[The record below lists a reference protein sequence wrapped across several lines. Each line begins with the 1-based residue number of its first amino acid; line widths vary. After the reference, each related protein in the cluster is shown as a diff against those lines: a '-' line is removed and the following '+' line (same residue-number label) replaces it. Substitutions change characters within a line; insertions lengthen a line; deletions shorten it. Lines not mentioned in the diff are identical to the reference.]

1 MRTGKGRK
9 FRPTAEGMLSNR
21 MISLT
26 LIVFMTLS
34 AKAVI
39 PGGEEARAD
48 DGATEVRCIGICVDE
63 AGRSLAGIEVTLY
76 DEVSDGL
83 AGNFELVPLQSQRTD
98 DHGAFRFETPRRP
111 PRGRSFGGC
120 VVATRPGRALGW
132 DVWDRNSDAQVTL
145 TLGEPSELT
154 GIVLDEAGAPVV
166 EAEVRANLLR
176 TRTTRTGEEERFWI
190 PGIAPLNALGAR
202 TDAQGRFRLG
212 GLPAGEQTR
221 LLVMASG
228 KATTYV
234 QEEINISPGRNETK
248 VLLAEDAR
256 IEGRIVHPDTG
267 QGIPAA
273 RLAIGPT
280 FSSLMYY
287 RAICVCDAQGVFRLG
302 GLQTGRYLL
311 WGEGLPHTYVELQSG
326 KTRQITVKACRAW
339 YGRMLHDDGTPV
351 GQRETWPGA
360 RVEVSLRLA
369 GGKTT
374 HWNIGSI
381 DAEGV
386 IKVYLSDEQMQQVRS
401 GEADVFVT
409 FPIGL
414 RLGQQHVHTRPFP
427 DHLLSQDRSKAGTLT
442 LQPMWYEPPSF
453 VGRQLASLG
462 RLNHSLETTLG
473 TGRLLLCFFDLNQRP
488 SRRCLAQLTE
498 RSQQLQAA
506 GFNIA
511 AVQARDVDD
520 STWTQWHAEQDSCF
534 PIVRTKCDF
543 DTIRFTWGVRSLPW
557 LILADRDHIVV
568 AEGVTPS
575 ELDTIFKKQL
585 NRE

>member
-1 MRTGKGRK
+1 MRMGKGSE
-9 FRPTAEGMLSNR
+9 FRHTTESMLVNR
-21 MISLT
+21 TIRLA
-26 LIVFMTLS
+26 LIVLMTLS
-34 AKAVI
+34 VEPAI
-39 PGGEEARAD
+39 PHGEETPGD
-48 DGATEVRCIGICVDE
+48 DEATEVHCTGICVDG
-63 AGRSLAGIEVTLY
+63 AGRSLAGVEVTLY
-76 DEVSDGL
+76 DEVSDGV

-98 DHGAFRFETPRRP
+98 DRGAFRFEAPRRP
-111 PRGRSFGGC
+111 SRGRSFGGC
-120 VVATRPGRALGW
+120 MVATRPGLALGW
-132 DVWDRNSDAQVTL
+132 GVWDRQSDAQVTL

-212 GLPAGEQTR
+212 GLPAGEQTT

-234 QEEINISPGRNETK
+234 QEEVNIRPGRNDTE
-248 VLLAEDAR
+248 VVLAEEAR
-256 IEGRIVHPDTG
+256 IEGRIVDPDAAE
-267 QGIPAA
+267 GIPATRFA
-273 RLAIGPT
+273 VVPT
-280 FSSLMYY
+280 FSSWMYY

-302 GLQTGRYLL
+302 GLHTGRYLL
-311 WGEGLPHTYVELQSG
+311 RGEGLPHTYVELQSG
-326 KTRQITVKACRAW
+326 KTRQVTVKACRTW
-339 YGRMLHDDGTPV
+339 YGRVLHDDGTPV

-360 RVEVSLRLA
+360 RVDVSLRHA
-369 GGKTT
+369 DGKPV
-374 HWNIGSI
+374 WGIGTI
-381 DAEGV
+381 DEEGV

-414 RLGQQHVHTRPFP
+414 RLGRQHIHTRPFP

-442 LQPMWYEPPSF
+442 LEPMWHEPPSF
-453 VGRQLASLG
+453 VGRQLASVG
-462 RLNHSLETTLG
+462 RLNHKLETTLG
-473 TGRLLLCFFDLNQRP
+473 SGRLLLCFFDLNQRP

-498 RSQQLQAA
+498 RTQQLQAA

-511 AVQARDVDD
+511 AIQARDVDD
-520 STWTQWHAEQDSCF
+520 STWARWYAKQSTRF
-534 PIVRTKCDF
+534 PIVRTECHF

-557 LILADRDHIVV
+557 LILTDTEHVV
-568 AEGVTPS
+568 RAEGFAVS
-575 ELDTIFKKQL
+575 ELERTLEAQME
-585 NRE
+585 R